1 VRSPNPFEISTSL
14 SCGNTYVKKREIEK
28 KEEEEERKMST
39 DREASSNKGCKE
51 YIELDVWNE
60 IMEESS
66 ILFWGFLEGIMQ
78 DS

>member
-51 YIELDVWNE
+51 YMELDV
-60 IMEESS
+60 
-66 ILFWGFLEGIMQ
+66 
-78 DS
+78 